1 MSPWVCTCFLFIDNR
16 DKIDNWHLV
25 TIFSSLY
32 WRKGGNI
39 TKYRRTT
46 HKINHRVYIKNIS
59 TAKKALATGFDTV
72 KQKSLENAKKF
83 AGLNRAGIGDIIF
96 KTKIRGIVYDLFT
109 GDSETDPAGLSGQGS
124 LHIVYG
130 RM

>member
-1 MSPWVCTCFLFIDNR
+1 M
-16 DKIDNWHLV
+16 V
-25 TIFSSLY
+25 TIFSSSY

-46 HKINHRVYIKNIS
+46 HKINHRLYIKNIS

-96 KTKIRGIVYDLFT
+96 KTMISGIVYDLFT
-109 GDSETDPAGLSGQGS
+109 GDSETDPAGLSRQGG
-124 LHIVYG
+124 IYNIYR